1 MGDFLA
7 PQLLGGNDS
16 ALMVSN
22 LVWSLFGVAYNWPLG
37 AAVSVVMLALTLV
50 LLWVAGKVE
59 ARGSYGGEA
68 RSSVTEYAAPV

>member
-1 MGDFLA
+1 
-7 PQLLGGNDS
+7 
-16 ALMVSN
+16 
-22 LVWSLFGVAYNWPLG
+22 VAYNWPLG
-37 AAVSVVMLALTLV
+37 AAVSVVMLALTLM